1 MELIIPYKHR
11 LPALSAVRDM
21 PSTKQQAEKDR
32 LINGLPK
39 VRESIPLAATQHD
52 KAFKMRLF
60 WFALKMKK
68 VATWSKQARQ
78 GNVQLFSNIFKIIIL
93 LNDLHHS
100 LYSICCYS

>member
-21 PSTKQQAEKDR
+21 PSTKQAEKDR
-32 LINGLPK
+32 LINELPK
-39 VRESIPLAATQHD
+39 VRESFNSTCCYD
-52 KAFKMRLF
+52 KAFKMRLL
-60 WFALKMKK
+60 WFALKIKK

-78 GNVQLFSNIFKIIIL
+78 GNVQ
-93 LNDLHHS
+93 HHS